1 MYYIMD
7 KKNENIKSD
16 VMKQIDIYKNG
27 NDKQTTIAKKMEII
41 VENMNCF
48 ICLDTQECWFYRGKE
63 FIDNKGEYYKCSCV
77 RCPDESLRN
86 KWIVLKTHGKCHKVA

>member
-41 VENMNCF
+41 IAE
-48 ICLDTQECWFYRGKE
+48 LQEQHTQQIKVLTEKISGMSLVTSNNNNIKKRLL
-63 FIDNKGEYYKCSCV
+63 NK
-77 RCPDESLRN
+77 
-86 KWIVLKTHGKCHKVA
+86 